1 MKKYNSTSTGGYSII
16 AAVLMVGFLLILTT
30 STLNLVLQEM
40 QDWRGRQW
48 YLSAYA
54 GAEGALELALLDI
67 KNEGY
72 GYDDDTFLDMETL
85 WIWTKYPKISYEF
98 NSKVESYSG
107 SVDSLGIDII
117 PLFSSWAL
125 GMRKIENIDFKN
137 PDWKIVWNLI
147 TSSWG
152 TSWVGSFDM
161 LSIVWEKTLN
171 GGNDFVYSSSEKIQ
185 DILSWE
191 DYLVL
196 QKLEAGWESTYELT
210 GDGGGFTLPR
220 AEVFSSA
227 RVWKYK
233 QNLKTT
239 VDNTEFLWILRYS
252 VYSWN

>member
-1 MKKYNSTSTGGYSII
+1 MKKYSSTSPGYSII
-16 AAVLMVGFLLILTT
+16 AAVLMVWFLLILTT

-40 QDWRGRQW
+40 QDGRGRQW

-54 GAEGALELALLDI
+54 GAEWALELALLDI
-67 KNEGY
+67 KYEGY
-72 GYDDDTFLDMETL
+72 GYDNDSFTDMQTL
-85 WIWTKYPKISYEF
+85 WEWAKYPKISYEF

-107 SVDSLGIDII
+107 SIDALGIDII
-117 PLFSSWAL
+117 PLFS
-125 GMRKIENIDFKN
+125 IEDTGINSIDNINFSN
-137 PDWKIVWNLI
+137 PDASIVWNLI
-147 TSSWG
+147 TKSGG
-152 TSWVGSFDM
+152 TSWIWDFNMTTVVG
-161 LSIVWEKTLN
+161 EKTLD
-171 GGNDFVYSSSEKIQ
+171 GWSDFVFNSSRKIQ

-196 QKLEAGWESTYELT
+196 QKLDSSGISTYELT
-210 GDGGGFTLPR
+210 GEGGGFTLPR

-239 VDNTEFLWILRYS
+239 IDNTEFLWILRYS

>member
-1 MKKYNSTSTGGYSII
+1 MKKYNSTSPGYSII

-40 QDWRGRQW
+40 QDGKGRQW

-54 GAEGALELALLDI
+54 GAEWALELALLDI
-67 KNEGY
+67 KVEGY

-85 WIWTKYPKISYEF
+85 WSWAKYPKISYEF
-98 NSKVESYSG
+98 NSRVESYSG
-107 SVDSLGIDII
+107 GLDSLEIDII
-117 PLFSSWAL
+117 PLFSSWAPW
-125 GMRKIENIDFKN
+125 MREIKNINFSN
-137 PDWKIVWNLI
+137 PDWKIIWNLI
-147 TSSWG
+147 TKSWG
-152 TSWVGSFDM
+152 ASWVGSFNM
-161 LSIVWEKTLN
+161 LTEVWEKTLN
-171 GGNDFVYSSSEKIQ
+171 GENDFVYNRSEKIQ

-196 QKLEAGWESTYELT
+196 QKLETGWISTYELI
-210 GDGGGFTLPR
+210 GDWGGFTLPR
-220 AEVFSSA
+220 AEIFSSA